1 MKEAVNAKLPD
12 IAMVLVI
19 TAKGMAERAI
29 REKGFGYKYSEN
41 RIPAWFL
48 HGKELNG
55 SGLAYLEKHGVK
67 SDGTQGEGKKK
78 RRKKGET
85 ADPGRYDTTVTW
97 GEFREAQGLQSMF
110 VDLGYSN
117 KMWAD
122 MSPVE
127 IRQEA
132 EGIVRALL
140 GARTRENQ
148 DKMNYNR
155 ERYGD
160 FIGKALGKGA
170 REILTDVIIDEVEQV
185 LKQFQ
190 P

>member
-1 MKEAVNAKLPD
+1 MREAVNEKLPD
-12 IAMVLVI
+12 IAATVVI
-19 TAKGMAERAI
+19 TAKALAERAI

-48 HGKELNG
+48 HDKELNAAG
-55 SGLAYLEKHGVK
+55 KTYLQKHGVQD
-67 SDGTQGEGKKK
+67 DGSQGKAKKK

-85 ADPGRYDTTVTW
+85 ADPGSYEATVTW

-122 MSPVE
+122 MSPVG
-127 IRQEA
+127 IQQDST
-132 EGIVRALL
+132 GIVRANL
-140 GARTRENQ
+140 GARTKENQ
-148 DKMNYNR
+148 QKMNYNR
-155 ERYGD
+155 ERYGN
-160 FIGKALGKGA
+160 FIEKALGKGA
-170 REILTDVIIDEVEQV
+170 RDLLLDTVIAEVEQI
-185 LKQFQ
+185 LLQFQ